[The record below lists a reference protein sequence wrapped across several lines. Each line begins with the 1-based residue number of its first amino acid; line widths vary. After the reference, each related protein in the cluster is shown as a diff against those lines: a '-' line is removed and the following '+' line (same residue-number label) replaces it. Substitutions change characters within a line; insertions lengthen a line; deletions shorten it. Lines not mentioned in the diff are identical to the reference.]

1 MGADVERRAF
11 QAVADAAAAALTS
24 VHLATTARFDSE
36 LLARAKEAAWKRD
49 SEGLG
54 GTSEDSSLP
63 DVGGEAPGDAPREWT
78 RGDGEDGDDEEGGD
92 GGEEEGGDGDE
103 EEGGDGEV
111 FVDPD
116 SNAGLA
122 LRWRLCHKRALQRAY
137 RAAAARVEEASGG
150 GGGGGGGGAGG
161 GGAGGGGG
169 GGGGWGATVSR
180 PRLRGGRS

>member
-11 QAVADAAAAALTS
+11 EAVADAAAAALTS
-24 VHLATTARFDSE
+24 VHLATTAKFDSE

-54 GTSEDSSLP
+54 GTSEDGSSLP
-63 DVGGEAPGDAPREWT
+63 GGGCEPGEAPREWA
-78 RGDGEDGDDEEGGD
+78 RGEGEDGADDEDGGDGGDEDGGDGGDEDGGD
-92 GGEEEGGDGDE
+92 GGEEEGR
-103 EEGGDGEV
+103 DGEE
-111 FVDPD
+111 VDPD

-150 GGGGGGGGAGG
+150 GGGGRGA
-161 GGAGGGGG
+161 
-169 GGGGWGATVSR
+169 S
-180 PRLRGGRS
+180 PRVPFCCRRAVI

>member
-11 QAVADAAAAALTS
+11 EAVADAAAAALTS
-24 VHLATTARFDSE
+24 VHLATTAKFDSE

-54 GTSEDSSLP
+54 GTSEDGSSLP
-63 DVGGEAPGDAPREWT
+63 GEADASPERRPASGHEEKARTAPTT
-78 RGDGEDGDDEEGGD
+78 RTAGTAGTRTAGTAATRTAGTAARTEQGRDGEE
-92 GGEEEGGDGDE
+92 
-103 EEGGDGEV
+103 
-111 FVDPD
+111 VDPD

-150 GGGGGGGGAGG
+150 GGGGRGA
-161 GGAGGGGG
+161 
-169 GGGGWGATVSR
+169 S
-180 PRLRGGRS
+180 PRVPFCCRRAVI